1 MGMTNIQ
8 KELVR
13 YVAENNLQK
22 AKLAALGCCREDTTQ
37 KNIAFVKRYTNLL
50 QNTGMNLLELPLNIS
65 GFAKAED
72 LALTYNEDRYYLS
85 EEEKVIFE
93 RIRDMHKVSQTLMEK
108 QISYLNAT
116 LLYGESGV
124 GKTEF
129 SRYVAYK
136 LGMPYLCLL
145 YTSDAADE

>member
-37 KNIAFVKRYTNLL
+37 KNTAFVKRYTNLL

-72 LALTYNEDRYYLS
+72 LALTYQEDRYYLS
-85 EEEKVIFE
+85 EEEKAIFE
-93 RIRDMHKVSQTLMEK
+93 
-108 QISYLNAT
+108 
-116 LLYGESGV
+116 
-124 GKTEF
+124 
-129 SRYVAYK
+129 
-136 LGMPYLCLL
+136 
-145 YTSDAADE
+145 

>member
-50 QNTGMNLLELPLNIS
+50 QIP
-65 GFAKAED
+65 A
-72 LALTYNEDRYYLS
+72 
-85 EEEKVIFE
+85 
-93 RIRDMHKVSQTLMEK
+93 
-108 QISYLNAT
+108 
-116 LLYGESGV
+116 
-124 GKTEF
+124 
-129 SRYVAYK
+129 
-136 LGMPYLCLL
+136 
-145 YTSDAADE
+145 